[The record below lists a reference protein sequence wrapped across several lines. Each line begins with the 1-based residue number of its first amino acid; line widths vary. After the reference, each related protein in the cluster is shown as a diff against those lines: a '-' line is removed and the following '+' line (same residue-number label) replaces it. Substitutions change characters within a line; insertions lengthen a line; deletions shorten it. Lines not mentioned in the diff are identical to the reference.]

1 MLNYIINRLFQGVI
15 VVVLVSILTFV
26 VMQAV
31 PGSPVDLMIGKQK
44 VSIEQRKAIEHKWG
58 FDRPW
63 YEQYFTW
70 VGNLVTG
77 NMGESVVR
85 TGEPVSSMIKNAA
98 LMTLRLNVLSFFI
111 SIAIAIPVGM
121 LAAIKRYSWFDY
133 GSMLGATIGVTI
145 PNYWIALMGIVL
157 FSVKLGWLPPYG
169 ADSWKSYI
177 LPVFVLA
184 FEEIAAL
191 ARLTRGATMEV
202 LGQDY
207 VTTARAKGL
216 RENIVISRH
225 VLRNALLPII
235 TVIGYRIAFILS
247 GTIVVETVFGW
258 PGMGRLFFD
267 SINRLDYQVVQA
279 IVLVLS
285 VVIVVVNILTD
296 LTYALID
303 PRVRIR

>member
-1 MLNYIINRLFQGVI
+1 MLNYIVNRLFQGAI
-15 VVVLVSILTFV
+15 VVVLVSILTFI

-70 VGNLVTG
+70 VGNLATG

-216 RENIVISRH
+216 KEQVVISRH

-258 PGMGRLFFD
+258 PGIGLLAFKALFARDLNLLLGIFFVAAC
-267 SINRLDYQVVQA
+267 L
-279 IVLVLS
+279 
-285 VVIVVVNILTD
+285 VIVVNIIVDVIYTL
-296 LTYALID
+296 LD
-303 PRVRIR
+303 PRIRLR